1 MNARW
6 EERDSEVD
14 VSGEEEGGEEKNR
27 EKPEE
32 EEEEEEEG
40 GGRSFFSFAIR
51 TIRRMSTNQNYLVS

>member
-27 EKPEE
+27 EKPDLEE
-32 EEEEEEEG
+32 EDEG